1 MMSIAGYKC
10 SGKYKIDN
18 IMILEA
24 DSRSQQQVCFQ
35 PTLTAE
41 TSQAIS
47 LLELAYIAT
56 RNDININLLFVT
68 FVSMDFLSIHPFREG
83 NGRMS

>member
-1 MMSIAGYKC
+1 MMAITGYKC

>member
-68 FVSMDFLSIHPFREG
+68 FVSMDFLSIHP
-83 NGRMS
+83 

>member
-1 MMSIAGYKC
+1 MMAITGYKC

-35 PTLTAE
+35 PTPAE
-41 TSQAIS
+41 KISQAMS
-47 LLELAYIAT
+47 LLELA
-56 RNDININLLFVT
+56 
-68 FVSMDFLSIHPFREG
+68 
-83 NGRMS
+83 